1 MRPGFDQDRAGEIS
15 LKELER
21 CMATIAAIA
30 LTAFAAGCI
39 AWTTGPKGN
48 LQSVG
53 LPGVPVWTAKEPSP
67 EAPLASNESAED
79 ELTRADTGSLPWLD
93 ELNYW
98 RQAAG
103 LKAVADN
110 LQLSDGSAEHA
121 HYLLENARTSGN
133 SSIIAAGMGMGAAQ
147 HSESPGSVAYSDKGA
162 EAAFG
167 GRHVYGVV
175 QTADIAWGQNNQKA
189 DVDSLLVVPFHRL
202 SLLAPWAEVAG
213 YGESGKSPDRVAA
226 MALRGRQGR
235 DANLVVRFPPEGSKM
250 PFAIMP
256 GSEWP
261 NPLTACP
268 GYTLPVGLPITL
280 QLATP
285 ANLGPYSISDQTQGR
300 ELTACAFDAQ
310 TYENPDATQEA
321 DARRAL
327 AGAKAIVVIP
337 KYPLKPGHRYKVA
350 IQAGGEYEWSFEVTG
365 TADNPAVQN
374 TAAQ

>member
-1 MRPGFDQDRAGEIS
+1 M
-15 LKELER
+15 
-21 CMATIAAIA
+21 
-30 LTAFAAGCI
+30 
-39 AWTTGPKGN
+39 
-48 LQSVG
+48 
-53 LPGVPVWTAKEPSP
+53 
-67 EAPLASNESAED
+67 
-79 ELTRADTGSLPWLD
+79 
-93 ELNYW
+93 
-98 RQAAG
+98 
-103 LKAVADN
+103 
-110 LQLSDGSAEHA
+110 
-121 HYLLENARTSGN
+121 
-133 SSIIAAGMGMGAAQ
+133 
-147 HSESPGSVAYSDKGA
+147 
-162 EAAFG
+162 
-167 GRHVYGVV
+167 
-175 QTADIAWGQNNQKA
+175 
-189 DVDSLLVVPFHRL
+189 VPFHRL

-321 DARRAL
+321 YARRAL